1 MDKLPQD
8 PFMLFSYVNTQL
20 RDVYSSLDEFCKATD
35 VDRDWLEK
43 KLNDAGFEY
52 SEELNKF
59 CNKKTFNI
67 MDYKTLRKRALI
79 FDFVAIAVAGAVL
92 YAGQS
97 LLVPSWVLVFGA
109 LISVGALVLALKFSF
124 AARKLAREEFARV
137 VKEMKLQQIDKE
149 EKK

>member
-1 MDKLPQD
+1 
-8 PFMLFSYVNTQL
+8 
-20 RDVYSSLDEFCKATD
+20 
-35 VDRDWLEK
+35 
-43 KLNDAGFEY
+43 
-52 SEELNKF
+52 
-59 CNKKTFNI
+59 
-67 MDYKTLRKRALI
+67 MDYKTLHKRALI

-97 LLVPSWVLVFGA
+97 LLVPGWVLVFGA

>member
-1 MDKLPQD
+1 
-8 PFMLFSYVNTQL
+8 
-20 RDVYSSLDEFCKATD
+20 
-35 VDRDWLEK
+35 
-43 KLNDAGFEY
+43 
-52 SEELNKF
+52 
-59 CNKKTFNI
+59 

-97 LLVPSWVLVFGA
+97 LLVPGWVLVFGA
-109 LISVGALVLALKFSF
+109 LISVGALVLAFKFSF
-124 AARKLAREEFARV
+124 AARKLAREEFERV

>member
-1 MDKLPQD
+1 
-8 PFMLFSYVNTQL
+8 
-20 RDVYSSLDEFCKATD
+20 
-35 VDRDWLEK
+35 
-43 KLNDAGFEY
+43 
-52 SEELNKF
+52 
-59 CNKKTFNI
+59 

-97 LLVPSWVLVFGA
+97 LLVPGWVLVFGA

-124 AARKLAREEFARV
+124 AARKLAREEFERV

-149 EKK
+149 EKKYYEIHFLECERTSRGGGQGLR